1 MTMAWIISG
10 DNLLKADKPA
20 VIPGIWNPFDFCG
33 CVDTHLFYLIILFK
47 SVWHENVSAFCAHA
61 DGGSG
66 TGSGCMGIY
75 PLLM

>member
-1 MTMAWIISG
+1 MTRAWIISG

-47 SVWHENVSAFCAHA
+47 SVWHENVSAF
-61 DGGSG
+61 SV
-66 TGSGCMGIY
+66 
-75 PLLM
+75 LMQMAGQGQVLAVWEFILF